1 MPACSSMP
9 AIFEPM
15 GLYRRPSSSGYP
27 PGVLCYQVFDL
38 SQVCFPP
45 PVLANGSSPATL
57 FLFWRRASHSI
68 TPHAASARPGTASAP
83 SLVPPTRSELFPRA
97 CARES
102 NPCEKR
108 RDFLV
113 LPSASCSA
121 TPQKSRPNPQQ
132 TNSHASLQSTCQPRA
147 LHMTRIASRTARECL
162 RTASAPFF
170 LCASDP
176 LGIRPRGRHTGMKTE

>member
-38 SQVCFPP
+38 SQVCFSP

-97 CARES
+97 SAREA

-108 RDFLV
+108 RGFLV

-121 TPQKSRPNPQQ
+121 TRSRADPSLNRH
-132 TNSHASLQSTCQPRA
+132 SHASLQSTCQPRA
-147 LHMTRIASRTARECL
+147 LHMTRIASRPARACLGTAQRL
-162 RTASAPFF
+162 FF
-170 LCASDP
+170 
-176 LGIRPRGRHTGMKTE
+176 